1 MALYLQELMKQAGQP
16 TFGSKPVLEVNPAH
30 PLVQRLKEADGP
42 EFDDL
47 ATLLFEQALLTE
59 GGQLDDPS
67 GFVARLNRLLLK
79 AA

>member
-1 MALYLQELMKQAGQP
+1 
-16 TFGSKPVLEVNPAH
+16 
-30 PLVQRLKEADGP
+30 
-42 EFDDL
+42 
-47 ATLLFEQALLTE
+47 LTE